1 MKKRLKPKLKR
12 ISTGYYE
19 MFFENYKFEIVLT
32 DDKDPDGD
40 RALGVYKKENQLTN
54 FKYCLYHKTKKECML
69 QLEVMLNNTFL
80 ID

>member
-40 RALGVYKKENQLTN
+40 RALGVYKKE
-54 FKYCLYHKTKKECML
+54 
-69 QLEVMLNNTFL
+69 
-80 ID
+80 D